1 MFIDLYIIYF
11 QHLLTERPEEYVGQK
26 KKKKT
31 VLFLF
36 EKYINN
42 FTLPSLKEITSKTR
56 DNILKNR
63 QPATIK
69 TWLHNQIHAK
79 K

>member
-1 MFIDLYIIYF
+1 MYN
-11 QHLLTERPEEYVGQK
+11 LLLAPPYGKTRTIRWTEE
-26 KKKKT
+26 KKT
-31 VLFLF
+31 ALFLF

-42 FTLPSLKEITSKTR
+42 FIFPCLKEITSKTR

-69 TWLHNQIHAK
+69 TWLHNQIRAK